1 MSKLAITGGTLV
13 TPEGSFTGDV
23 LVEGEHIL
31 ALVAPGSW
39 QELGFVATEVL
50 DAAGKLVIPGGV
62 DVHTHMEM
70 PSAGGIFSSDSFA
83 SGSAAALWGGTTTI
97 VDFATQTPGHS
108 LEEALEEWESRAGGN
123 CVVDYGFHMIVSDVN
138 EASLSE
144 IPKMIERGVTSFK
157 LFMAY
162 PGRLYSDDGAILRAM
177 QAIAANGALAQ
188 VHAENG
194 IAIDVLVAQAVA
206 RGEVDPWAHVATRP
220 SILEGE
226 ATHRAIV
233 LAQVAGA
240 KLYIVHISALEALE
254 EVTRARDEGL
264 EVYGETCPQYLFLSE
279 DLLGSDRVFTGSSVQ
294 QGANPF
300 EGAKYVCSPPLR
312 SKEHQERL
320 WEGIRRGDLST
331 VATDHCPYCFAG
343 AKELGRG
350 DFRRIPNGLPG
361 VENRMD
367 LLYEGVAR
375 GRISLERWIE
385 VGCTGPAKL
394 FGLYPRKGTLAPGS
408 DADIVI
414 YDPHKRHVLGAS
426 SHHMAVDYSVYEGM
440 EVTGAVD
447 TVVARGEVV
456 LANQQLI
463 VKPGRGVYLPR
474 VLPSAL

>member
-13 TPEGSFTGDV
+13 TPEGSFAGDV

-39 QELGFVATEVL
+39 QELGFVPTEVL

-70 PSAGGIFSSDSFA
+70 PSAGGIFSSDSFET
-83 SGSAAALWGGTTTI
+83 GSKAALWGGTTTI

-108 LEEALEEWESRAGGN
+108 LKEALREWEGRACGN
-123 CVVDYGFHMIVSDVN
+123 SVVDYGFHMIVSDVSD
-138 EASLSE
+138 ASLAE
-144 IPKMIERGVTSFK
+144 IPEMIERGVTSFK

-177 QAIAANGALAQ
+177 QVIAANGALAQ

-206 RGEVDPWAHVATRP
+206 KGEVDPWAHVATRP

-240 KLYIVHISALEALE
+240 KVYIVHISALEALD
-254 EVTRARDEGL
+254 EVTKARDEGL

-279 DLLGSDRVFTGSSVQ
+279 DALGWARASGAASSEGSTD
-294 QGANPF
+294 PF

-312 SKEHQERL
+312 SQEHQEKL

-331 VATDHCPYCFAG
+331 VATDHCPYCFKG

-350 DFRRIPNGLPG
+350 DFRKIPNGLPG

-367 LLYEGVAR
+367 LLHEGVVQK
-375 GRISLERWIE
+375 RISLERW
-385 VGCTGPAKL
+385 VQVACTAPAKL

-414 YDPHKRHVLGAS
+414 YDPEKRHVLSAS

-440 EVTGAVD
+440 EVTGEVD
-447 TVVARGEVV
+447 TVIARGEVV
-456 LANQQLI
+456 LRNQEL
-463 VKPGRGVYLPR
+463 VAKPGRGEYLPR
-474 VLPSAL
+474 LLPAPI